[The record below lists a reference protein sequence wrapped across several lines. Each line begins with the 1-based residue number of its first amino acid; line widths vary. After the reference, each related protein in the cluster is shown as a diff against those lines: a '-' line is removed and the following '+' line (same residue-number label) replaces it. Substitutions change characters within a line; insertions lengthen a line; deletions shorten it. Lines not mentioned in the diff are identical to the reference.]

1 MTLLLLLNALVLL
14 LLLGGLALLL
24 LLGSLTLLLL
34 DSLIVHLN
42 RRRDSHIA
50 IRGERVVVGQIGWT
64 AMIHVRKLSPI

>member
-1 MTLLLLLNALVLL
+1 LLLLNALVLL

-24 LLGSLTLLLL
+24 LLGSLLLLL